1 MSKASAES
9 TDQVMEEEVGQLP
22 ITDEEEEEEEE
33 AGSSTETE
41 RPSSSHTKRKP
52 SVAAKQVGGNESDTS
67 DESGQDDG
75 ASDGKMS
82 KASAESTDQ
91 VMEEEVG
98 QLPITDEEE
107 EAGSSTETERPSSSH
122 TKRKPSVAAKQVGG
136 NESDTSDESG
146 QDDGASDGM
155 LVVRPPAGTDNKED
169 KSRGAMKLRVDLS
182 RRKTGKMSKA
192 SAESTDQV
200 MEEEVGQLP
209 ITDQEEE
216 EEEEAG
222 SSTETERPSSS
233 HTKRKPSVA
242 AKQVGGNES
251 DTSDESG
258 QDDGAS
264 DGMLVVRPPAGTD
277 NKEDKSRGAMKLRVD
292 LSRRKTDTTLQERI
306 DCTACGQ
313 QVNHFQR
320 HSVFEHPMLHVLL
333 CKSCYKYYTSDDI
346 NKDEDGMDEQCRW
359 CAEGGNLICCDF
371 CHNAFCK
378 KCILRNLGRKELSMI
393 TDEDSKWSCY
403 ICSPQ
408 PLSDIA
414 SNCSNILTKLES
426 FWRTGRKKE
435 REEKER
441 KEVKGHSKGKGHHH
455 HGKAVVNGKEH
466 SDGSGTLTFSY
477 KTLKV
482 PKELVKRTKKLIE
495 TTTGLNN
502 TFIHFIQ
509 QAEEE
514 QGAGGGVGS
523 GTRHRHLKAFRSVL
537 ADLKKAHA
545 ALEEDLEAQFTSQD
559 QGMQN
564 GDAVSNT
571 DGHDGHDQIDNG
583 QEAEE
588 DKMADT
594 EDGEEDGGV
603 SEDTEME
610 ESPTPTPQDHSET
623 GSQAKNQTVV
633 KMEEEDGT
641 EEEAERDKDIVS
653 VGPSVP
659 DELFQMVKS
668 LADSTGLTPGNDAT
682 QLTAASQSES
692 PAAGSTRKSHHTQK
706 EKAMPKVKNLILKLT
721 PVPVVTTR
729 ASRSKSKDGGKEK
742 ERSKD
747 GGKEKERSKDGGKE
761 ERSKDGGKEK
771 ERSKDGGKEKER
783 SKDGGKERSK
793 DGGKEKERSK
803 DGGKEKERSK
813 DGGKE
818 RSKDGGKERSK
829 DGGKERSKDGGKER
843 ERSKDGGKEKERSKD
858 GGKESSKDGGK
869 ERERSKDGGK
879 ERERSKDGGKEKER
893 SKDGGK
899 ESSKDG
905 GKERERSKDGGKEKE
920 RSKDGGK
927 ERSKDGGKERSKDG
941 GKERSKD
948 GGKEVEGDGASEED
962 SRCSSRTKTTPLRK
976 SPEGKN
982 KMSASQENI
991 DSEGEQKSPSKLKR
1005 RTKGSSEKERGNA
1018 EEKERK
1024 ESKAS
1029 SMVTAD
1035 PSKQDVDSDS
1045 DEVPDILVQTAA
1057 AEHSSDEDVQQDA
1070 DSNQG
1075 NKRVKKCLFKLSKKE
1090 EEEQVGEEEEEEQVG
1105 EEEEQQVGEEE
1116 EEQVGEE
1123 EEEEVGEEE
1132 EGENDKKTDKK
1143 LATKRKLKADDSDNS
1158 ESDSDEDTKKKKKSS
1173 TASDKKTSKK
1183 KQKVSDGSSNSDLE
1197 KEMKGLSKLA
1207 TGKRRSSRVKK
1218 EREEKENKGGDRRRS
1233 YELKRKA
1240 RSRGAKQQDS
1250 SSDDD
1255 EEVEEGGG
1263 SGEES
1268 GDQQKIKPIVEET
1281 VVAGRETFHQS
1292 SGEEGNHDA
1301 SQMAADDDDDDPE
1314 NRIAKKMLLAQI
1326 KANYSSGAEES
1337 SDEDGEEKEQR
1348 KGGEDEEEEEE
1359 EDDGEEEEEEEEE
1372 GDSGSDMDVKKSG
1385 GRRHRLLR
1393 HKLTLSEGESGEEK
1407 EKPASKGKKE
1417 TKRTRRKV
1425 GSDDSADVDSEESAS
1440 SSESGVSEEIS
1451 EEEEEESEEESEEG
1465 SSRRRTTRSS
1475 KKKKKKKE
1483 ERSYAQKKKR
1493 RRIKVQDSSSDEKSG
1508 SGEDGSGKEDG
1519 DTPKG
1524 QRKKIRKILKD
1535 DKLRTETRDALKE
1548 EEERRRR
1555 IAEREQLREK
1565 LRETLHVPP
1574 DQVLVVEEASAV
1586 ACPIT
1591 TKLVLDEDEETK
1603 EPMVQVHRNL
1613 VTKLKPHQVD
1623 GVQFMW
1629 DCCCESVKK
1638 TNKNSGS
1645 GCILAHCMG
1654 LGKTLQ
1660 VVTLLHTLLLCEKL
1674 DFSTALIVCPLNTVL
1689 NWLNEF
1695 EKWQY
1700 GFKDEES
1707 LEVTELATVKR
1718 PQERA
1723 SALQQW
1729 QEDGGIMIIGYEMY
1743 RNLTQGRNIKSKKLK
1758 ETFQKTLVDPGP
1770 DFVICDEGH
1779 ILKNEASAIS
1789 KAMNSIKTRRRVVL
1803 TGTPLQNNLIEYHCM
1818 VNFIKENLLGS
1829 VKEFRNRFVNPI
1841 QNGQAADSTD
1851 QDVRIMKKRA
1861 HILYEML
1868 NGCVQRRDYSA
1879 LTKFLPPKH
1888 EYVVSVRV
1896 TPIQCTLYRHY
1907 LEHLTGAGNVVEGGR
1922 GRAGTKLFQDFQML
1936 SRIWTHPW
1944 CLQLDYISKENKGYF
1959 DEDSMDEFIASETE
1973 ESSMSMTS
1981 EDEKQKKKKKR
1992 GKTRKK
1998 DSDSDSDA
2006 LEVIKEWNTSSR
2018 GGDPSSR
2025 NRAEPQEEVRPASSP
2040 GTRSPD
2046 WHKEFVTEAD
2056 SEILEHSGKMV
2067 LLFEIL
2073 RMAEEVED
2081 KVLVFSQSL
2090 ISLDLIED
2098 FLELAGRAKEEEK
2111 QSPYKG
2117 EGKWFRN
2124 IDYYRLDGSTN
2135 ALNRKKWAEEFNDT
2149 SNVRGRLFL
2158 ISTRA
2163 GSLGINLI
2171 GANRVIIFDA
2181 SWNPSYDIQSI
2192 FRLYRFGQLKT
2203 CYVYR
2208 FLAQGTMEEK
2218 IYDRQVAKQSLSFR
2232 VVDQQQIERHF
2243 TMNELTE
2250 LYAFE
2255 PDLLDDPT
2263 GKKSKRTTPMLP
2275 KDPFLAEL
2283 LHSNKEQI
2291 VGYHEH
2297 DSLLDHKEEE
2307 ALSEEDRKA
2316 AWAEYEAEKKGLSL
2330 RVNHGAYGGQMDMG
2344 GANSYFPFNVAALA
2358 SMSNPQLEE
2367 LINQGRQKVMEA
2379 TNALKFLPRESL
2391 EDTIGRVWKENPAL
2405 TESQVQAMALGRQA
2419 SVEMELKRR
2428 EAVYRDVLNKQ
2439 QTLMMYVQKVITNRK
2454 VREQQMAMANQAQL
2468 MSQMNG
2474 MLGAGGMSQMELLGL
2489 YQQLGALQGHPTHPS
2504 MGGKNPG
2511 PSKGNL

>member
-9 TDQVMEEEVGQLP
+9 TD
-22 ITDEEEEEEEE
+22 
-33 AGSSTETE
+33 
-41 RPSSSHTKRKP
+41 K
-52 SVAAKQVGGNESDTS
+52 
-67 DESGQDDG
+67 
-75 ASDGKMS
+75 
-82 KASAESTDQ
+82 
-91 VMEEEVG
+91 
-98 QLPITDEEE
+98 
-107 EAGSSTETERPSSSH
+107 
-122 TKRKPSVAAKQVGG
+122 
-136 NESDTSDESG
+136 
-146 QDDGASDGM
+146 
-155 LVVRPPAGTDNKED
+155 
-169 KSRGAMKLRVDLS
+169 
-182 RRKTGKMSKA
+182 
-192 SAESTDQV
+192 V

-209 ITDQEEE
+209 ITDQMMEEE
-216 EEEEAG
+216 PG
-222 SSTETERPSSS
+222 SSAETETPSSS
-233 HTKRKPSVA
+233 HTKRKPAVA
-242 AKQVGGNES
+242 AKHTGGNES

-258 QDDGAS
+258 QEDGAS
-264 DGMLVVRPPAGTD
+264 DNPSDGMFVVRPPTGTD
-277 NKEDKSRGAMKLRVD
+277 NKESRGAMKLRVD
-292 LSRRKTDTTLQERI
+292 LSRKKTDTTLQERI

-359 CAEGGNLICCDF
+359 CAEGGNLICCDY

-393 TDEDSKWSCY
+393 TDEHSKWSCY

-414 SNCSNILTKLES
+414 SNCSNIMTKLES
-426 FWRTGRKKE
+426 FWSTGRKKE

-441 KEVKGHSKGKGHHH
+441 KEKERKEVKRHSKGKGHHH

-509 QAEEE
+509 QAEAE
-514 QGAGGGVGS
+514 QGGGGS
-523 GTRHRHLKAFRSVL
+523 GTRHLKAFRSVL

-545 ALEEDLEAQFTSQD
+545 ALEEDLESQFTSQD

-571 DGHDGHDQIDNG
+571 DGHDGHDQIDNMVEDG

-594 EDGEEDGGV
+594 EDGEELEEDGCL
-603 SEDTEME
+603 SEDIEME
-610 ESPTPTPQDHSET
+610 GSPAPAPQDHSDTET
-623 GSQAKNQTVV
+623 DSQAKDQTAVKVV
-633 KMEEEDGT
+633 DEEEEEEEDG
-641 EEEAERDKDIVS
+641 EEEEGDRDKDIVS

-659 DELFQMVKS
+659 DELFQMVES
-668 LADSTGLTPGNDAT
+668 LADSTGLTPGNQAMEP
-682 QLTAASQSES
+682 TAASQSES
-692 PAAGSTRKSHHTQK
+692 PAAGSNRKSLETHK
-706 EKAMPKVKNLILKLT
+706 EKAMPKVKNLIVKLT

-729 ASRSKSKDGGKEK
+729 TSRSKSKDGRKEMSKDGGKGMSK
-742 ERSKD
+742 DGGKGMSKDGGKGMSKD
-747 GGKEKERSKDGGKE
+747 GGKEMSKNGGKEMSKDGGKE
-761 ERSKDGGKEK
+761 MSKDGGKEM
-771 ERSKDGGKEKER
+771 
-783 SKDGGKERSK
+783 SKDGGKERIRM
-793 DGGKEKERSK
+793 GGR
-803 DGGKEKERSK
+803 R
-813 DGGKE
+813 GKE
-818 RSKDGGKERSK
+818 RSEEEEGR
-829 DGGKERSKDGGKER
+829 
-843 ERSKDGGKEKERSKD
+843 
-858 GGKESSKDGGK
+858 
-869 ERERSKDGGK
+869 
-879 ERERSKDGGKEKER
+879 
-893 SKDGGK
+893 
-899 ESSKDG
+899 
-905 GKERERSKDGGKEKE
+905 
-920 RSKDGGK
+920 
-927 ERSKDGGKERSKDG
+927 
-941 GKERSKD
+941 
-948 GGKEVEGDGASEED
+948 EVEEGGGSEDD
-962 SRCSSRTKTTPLRK
+962 SRRSSRTKTTPLRK
-976 SPEGKN
+976 SSDGKN
-982 KMSASQENI
+982 KMAESSQENS
-991 DSEGEQKSPSKLKR
+991 DSEGKGKSPSKLKS
-1005 RTKGSSEKERGNA
+1005 RTKGSSE
-1018 EEKERK
+1018 EEEQ
-1024 ESKAS
+1024 SNAS
-1029 SMVTAD
+1029 SKVTAD
-1035 PSKQDVDSDS
+1035 PSKQEVDSDS
-1045 DEVPDILVQTAA
+1045 DEVPDILLQTAA
-1057 AEHSSDEDVQQDA
+1057 AEHSSDEDAQQDA
-1070 DSNQG
+1070 DGNQG
-1075 NKRVKKCLFKLSKKE
+1075 NSSFKRCLFKLGKKD
-1090 EEEQVGEEEEEEQVG
+1090 GEG
-1105 EEEEQQVGEEE
+1105 E
-1116 EEQVGEE
+1116 
-1123 EEEEVGEEE
+1123 
-1132 EGENDKKTDKK
+1132 ENDKVKTEKK
-1143 LATKRKLKADDSDNS
+1143 LAAKRKLKADDSDNS
-1158 ESDSDEDTKKKKKSS
+1158 ESDSDEDAKKKKKSS
-1173 TASDKKTSKK
+1173 TASAKKTSKK
-1183 KQKVSDGSSNSDLE
+1183 KGSGGSSNSDLE
-1197 KEMKGLSKLA
+1197 KEMKGLSKLG

-1250 SSDDD
+1250 SSDDV
-1255 EEVEEGGG
+1255 EEEEGGG

-1281 VVAGRETFHQS
+1281 VVAGRGTFHQS
-1292 SGEEGNHDA
+1292 SGDEGNHDA
-1301 SQMAADDDDDDPE
+1301 SQMAEDDDEDDDPE

-1337 SDEDGEEKEQR
+1337 SDEDGEEKEQK
-1348 KGGEDEEEEEE
+1348 KGKR
-1359 EDDGEEEEEEEEE
+1359 GEEQEEVDDDDDDDDDDDE
-1372 GDSGSDMDVKKSG
+1372 GGSDVDMKKSV

-1393 HKLTLSEGESGEEK
+1393 HKLTLNEGESGEEK

-1425 GSDDSADVDSEESAS
+1425 GSDDSADSDFKESAS

-1451 EEEEEESEEESEEG
+1451 EKESSSEEESESEKEG

-1475 KKKKKKKE
+1475 KKKKKKKKKE

-1493 RRIKVQDSSSDEKSG
+1493 RRIKVQDSSSDKSG

-1565 LRETLHVPP
+1565 LRE
-1574 DQVLVVEEASAV
+1574 VLVVEEASAV

-1603 EPMVQVHRNL
+1603 QPIVQVHRNL

-1660 VVTLLHTLLLCEKL
+1660 VVTLLHTLLLCDKL

-1723 SALQQW
+1723 AALQQW

-1959 DEDSMDEFIASETE
+1959 DEDSMEEFIASETE
-1973 ESSMSMTS
+1973 ESSLSMTS

-1992 GKTRKK
+1992 GKARKK

-2025 NRAEPQEEVRPASSP
+2025 NRAEPEEEVRLASSP

-2081 KVLVFSQSL
+2081 KILVFSQSL

-2111 QSPYKG
+2111 PAPYKG

-2192 FRLYRFGQLKT
+2192 FRVYRFGQLKT

-2255 PDLLDDPT
+2255 PDLMDDPT

-2316 AWAEYEAEKKGLSL
+2316 AWAEYEAEKKGQSL

-2419 SVEMELKRR
+2419 SVEMELKHR

-2454 VREQQMAMANQAQL
+2454 VREQQIAMANQAQL

>member
-22 ITDEEEEEEEE
+22 ITDQMEEDEEEEE

-75 ASDGKMS
+75 ASDGMLVVRPPAGTDKEDKSRGAMKLRVDLSRRKTGKMS

-98 QLPITDEEE
+98 QLPITDQMEDEEE

-209 ITDQEEE
+209 ITDQMEEAE
-216 EEEEAG
+216 DEEEEAG
-222 SSTETERPSSS
+222 SSTETVRPSSS

-359 CAEGGNLICCDF
+359 CAEGGNLICCDY

-495 TTTGLNN
+495 TTTGLNS

-514 QGAGGGVGS
+514 QGAGEGGS

-545 ALEEDLEAQFTSQD
+545 ALEKDLESQFTSQD

-610 ESPTPTPQDHSET
+610 GSPTPTPQDHSET
-623 GSQAKNQTVV
+623 GSQAKDQTVV

-641 EEEAERDKDIVS
+641 EEEADRDKDIVS

-682 QLTAASQSES
+682 ELTAASQSEN
-692 PAAGSTRKSHHTQK
+692 PAAGSTRKSHDTQK

-729 ASRSKSKDGGKEK
+729 ASRSKSKDGEK

-747 GGKEKERSKDGGKE
+747 GGKERSKDE
-761 ERSKDGGKEK
+761 
-771 ERSKDGGKEKER
+771 
-783 SKDGGKERSK
+783 GKERSK

-813 DGGKE
+813 D
-818 RSKDGGKERSK
+818 
-829 DGGKERSKDGGKER
+829 
-843 ERSKDGGKEKERSKD
+843 
-858 GGKESSKDGGK
+858 
-869 ERERSKDGGK
+869 
-879 ERERSKDGGKEKER
+879 
-893 SKDGGK
+893 
-899 ESSKDG
+899 
-905 GKERERSKDGGKEKE
+905 
-920 RSKDGGK
+920 
-927 ERSKDGGKERSKDG
+927 
-941 GKERSKD
+941 
-948 GGKEVEGDGASEED
+948 
-962 SRCSSRTKTTPLRK
+962 
-976 SPEGKN
+976 
-982 KMSASQENI
+982 ENI
-991 DSEGEQKSPSKLKR
+991 DSEGEEKSPSKLKR
-1005 RTKGSSEKERGNA
+1005 RTKGSSEKERGNT
-1018 EEKERK
+1018 EERK

-1029 SMVTAD
+1029 SMVTSD

-1075 NKRVKKCLFKLSKKE
+1075 NKRARKCLFKLSKKEQVGEE

-1105 EEEEQQVGEEE
+1105 EEEEGEEQQVGEEEEQQVGEEEEQQVGEE

-1123 EEEEVGEEE
+1123 E
-1132 EGENDKKTDKK
+1132 GENDKEKTDKK
-1143 LATKRKLKADDSDNS
+1143 PAAKRKLKADDSDNS
-1158 ESDSDEDTKKKKKSS
+1158 ESDSDEDAKKKKKSS

-1197 KEMKGLSKLA
+1197 KEMKGLSKLT

-1218 EREEKENKGGDRRRS
+1218 EREEKENKSGDRRRS

-1255 EEVEEGGG
+1255 DEEEEGGG

-1301 SQMAADDDDDDPE
+1301 SQMAVDDDDDDPE

-1348 KGGEDEEEEEE
+1348 KGGEEEEEEE
-1359 EDDGEEEEEEEEE
+1359 EADDGEEEEEEEE

-1425 GSDDSADVDSEESAS
+1425 GSDDSADLDSEESAS

-1565 LRETLHVPP
+1565 LRE
-1574 DQVLVVEEASAV
+1574 VLVVEEASAV

-1992 GKTRKK
+1992 GKARKK

-2025 NRAEPQEEVRPASSP
+2025 NRAEPEEEVRPASSP

-2098 FLELAGRAKEEEK
+2098 FLELSGRAKEEEK

>member
-1 MSKASAES
+1 MSKASAESIDQVMEEEVGQLPITDQMEEEEEEAGSSTETEKPSSSHTKRKPSVAAKEVGGNESDTSDESGQDDGASDGTLVVRPPAGTDNKEDKSRGAMTLRVDLSRRKTGQMSKASAES

-22 ITDEEEEEEEE
+22 ITDQMEEEEE

-41 RPSSSHTKRKP
+41 KPSSSHTKRKP
-52 SVAAKQVGGNESDTS
+52 SVAAKEVGGNESDTS

-75 ASDGKMS
+75 ASDG
-82 KASAESTDQ
+82 T
-91 VMEEEVG
+91 
-98 QLPITDEEE
+98 
-107 EAGSSTETERPSSSH
+107 
-122 TKRKPSVAAKQVGG
+122 
-136 NESDTSDESG
+136 
-146 QDDGASDGM
+146 

-182 RRKTGKMSKA
+182 LRKTGQMSKA

-200 MEEEVGQLP
+200 IEEEAGQLP
-209 ITDQEEE
+209 ITDQM
-216 EEEEAG
+216 EEEAG
-222 SSTETERPSSS
+222 SSTETEKPSSS

-242 AKQVGGNES
+242 AKEVGGNES

-264 DGMLVVRPPAGTD
+264 DGTLVVRPPAGTD

-359 CAEGGNLICCDF
+359 CAEGGNLICCDY

-435 REEKER
+435 REEKEGKEKER

-514 QGAGGGVGS
+514 QGAGGGGS

-545 ALEEDLEAQFTSQD
+545 ALEKDLESQFTSQD

-610 ESPTPTPQDHSET
+610 GSPTPTPQDHSET
-623 GSQAKNQTVV
+623 GSQAKDQTVV
-633 KMEEEDGT
+633 KMEEEEDGT
-641 EEEAERDKDIVS
+641 EEEADRDKDIVS

-682 QLTAASQSES
+682 ELTAASQSEN
-692 PAAGSTRKSHHTQK
+692 PAARSTRKSHDTQK

-729 ASRSKSKDGGKEK
+729 ASRSKSKDG
-742 ERSKD
+742 
-747 GGKEKERSKDGGKE
+747 
-761 ERSKDGGKEK
+761 
-771 ERSKDGGKEKER
+771 EKER

-793 DGGKEKERSK
+793 DGGKDGGKERSK
-803 DGGKEKERSK
+803 DGGKERSKDGGKDGGKERSK

-843 ERSKDGGKEKERSKD
+843 SKDGG
-858 GGKESSKDGGK
+858 
-869 ERERSKDGGK
+869 
-879 ERERSKDGGKEKER
+879 
-893 SKDGGK
+893 
-899 ESSKDG
+899 
-905 GKERERSKDGGKEKE
+905 KE

-941 GKERSKD
+941 GKERSKDGSKDGGKERSKDGGKERSKDGGKERSKDGGKERERSKD

-982 KMSASQENI
+982 KMSVSQENI
-991 DSEGEQKSPSKLKR
+991 DSEGEQKSPSKLKK
-1005 RTKGSSEKERGNA
+1005 RTKGSAEKERGNA

-1029 SMVTAD
+1029 MVTSD

-1075 NKRVKKCLFKLSKKE
+1075 NKRVKKCLFKVSKKEE

-1105 EEEEQQVGEEE
+1105 EEEEQVGEEE
-1116 EEQVGEE
+1116 GES
-1123 EEEEVGEEE
+1123 
-1132 EGENDKKTDKK
+1132 DKEKTDKK
-1143 LATKRKLKADDSDNS
+1143 PAAKRKLKADDSDNS
-1158 ESDSDEDTKKKKKSS
+1158 ESDSDEDAKKKKKSS

-1197 KEMKGLSKLA
+1197 KEMKGLRKLV

-1255 EEVEEGGG
+1255 DEEEAEGGG

-1292 SGEEGNHDA
+1292 SGEEGNHDS
-1301 SQMAADDDDDDPE
+1301 SQMAVDDDDDDPE

-1337 SDEDGEEKEQR
+1337 SDEDGEENEQG
-1348 KGGEDEEEEEE
+1348 KGGEEEEEEEE
-1359 EDDGEEEEEEEEE
+1359 EDDGDGEEEEE

-1425 GSDDSADVDSEESAS
+1425 GSDDSADLDSEESAS

-1660 VVTLLHTLLLCEKL
+1660 VVTLLHTLLLCDKL

-1992 GKTRKK
+1992 GKARKK

-2111 QSPYKG
+2111 QFPYKG

>member
-22 ITDEEEEEEEE
+22 ITD
-33 AGSSTETE
+33 
-41 RPSSSHTKRKP
+41 
-52 SVAAKQVGGNESDTS
+52 Q
-67 DESGQDDG
+67 
-75 ASDGKMS
+75 
-82 KASAESTDQ
+82 
-91 VMEEEVG
+91 MEE
-98 QLPITDEEE
+98 DEEE

-155 LVVRPPAGTDNKED
+155 LVVRPPAGTDKED

-209 ITDQEEE
+209 ITDQMEEAE
-216 EEEEAG
+216 DEEEEAG
-222 SSTETERPSSS
+222 SSTETVRPSSS

-359 CAEGGNLICCDF
+359 CAEGGNLICCDY

-495 TTTGLNN
+495 TTTGLNS

-514 QGAGGGVGS
+514 QGAGEGGS

-545 ALEEDLEAQFTSQD
+545 ALEKDLESQFTSQD

-610 ESPTPTPQDHSET
+610 GSPTPTPQDHSET
-623 GSQAKNQTVV
+623 GSQAKDQTVV

-641 EEEAERDKDIVS
+641 EEEADRDKDIVS

-682 QLTAASQSES
+682 ELTAASQSEN
-692 PAAGSTRKSHHTQK
+692 PAAGSTRKSHDTQK

-729 ASRSKSKDGGKEK
+729 ASRSKSKDGEK

-747 GGKEKERSKDGGKE
+747 GGKERSKDE
-761 ERSKDGGKEK
+761 
-771 ERSKDGGKEKER
+771 
-783 SKDGGKERSK
+783 GKERSK

-843 ERSKDGGKEKERSKD
+843 SKDGG
-858 GGKESSKDGGK
+858 
-869 ERERSKDGGK
+869 
-879 ERERSKDGGKEKER
+879 
-893 SKDGGK
+893 
-899 ESSKDG
+899 
-905 GKERERSKDGGKEKE
+905 KE

-941 GKERSKD
+941 GKEGKERSKDGGKERSKDGGKERSKDGGKERSKGVGKEKERSKD

-982 KMSASQENI
+982 KMSTSQENI
-991 DSEGEQKSPSKLKR
+991 DSEGEEKSPSKLKR
-1005 RTKGSSEKERGNA
+1005 RTKGSSEKERGNT
-1018 EEKERK
+1018 EERK

-1029 SMVTAD
+1029 SMVTSD

-1075 NKRVKKCLFKLSKKE
+1075 NKRARKCLFKLSKKEQVGEE

-1105 EEEEQQVGEEE
+1105 EEEEGEEQQVGEEEEQQVGEEEEQQVGEE

-1123 EEEEVGEEE
+1123 E
-1132 EGENDKKTDKK
+1132 GENDKEKTDKK
-1143 LATKRKLKADDSDNS
+1143 PAAKRKLKADDSDNS
-1158 ESDSDEDTKKKKKSS
+1158 ESDSDEDAKKKKKSS

-1197 KEMKGLSKLA
+1197 KEMKGLSKLT

-1218 EREEKENKGGDRRRS
+1218 EREEKENKSGDRRRS

-1255 EEVEEGGG
+1255 DEEEEGGG

-1292 SGEEGNHDA
+1292 SG
-1301 SQMAADDDDDDPE
+1301 Q
-1314 NRIAKKMLLAQI
+1314 
-1326 KANYSSGAEES
+1326 
-1337 SDEDGEEKEQR
+1337 
-1348 KGGEDEEEEEE
+1348 
-1359 EDDGEEEEEEEEE
+1359 
-1372 GDSGSDMDVKKSG
+1372 
-1385 GRRHRLLR
+1385 
-1393 HKLTLSEGESGEEK
+1393 
-1407 EKPASKGKKE
+1407 
-1417 TKRTRRKV
+1417 
-1425 GSDDSADVDSEESAS
+1425 
-1440 SSESGVSEEIS
+1440 
-1451 EEEEEESEEESEEG
+1451 
-1465 SSRRRTTRSS
+1465 
-1475 KKKKKKKE
+1475 
-1483 ERSYAQKKKR
+1483 
-1493 RRIKVQDSSSDEKSG
+1493 
-1508 SGEDGSGKEDG
+1508 
-1519 DTPKG
+1519 
-1524 QRKKIRKILKD
+1524 
-1535 DKLRTETRDALKE
+1535 
-1548 EEERRRR
+1548 
-1555 IAEREQLREK
+1555 
-1565 LRETLHVPP
+1565 
-1574 DQVLVVEEASAV
+1574 
-1586 ACPIT
+1586 
-1591 TKLVLDEDEETK
+1591 
-1603 EPMVQVHRNL
+1603 
-1613 VTKLKPHQVD
+1613 
-1623 GVQFMW
+1623 
-1629 DCCCESVKK
+1629 
-1638 TNKNSGS
+1638 
-1645 GCILAHCMG
+1645 
-1654 LGKTLQ
+1654 
-1660 VVTLLHTLLLCEKL
+1660 
-1674 DFSTALIVCPLNTVL
+1674 
-1689 NWLNEF
+1689 
-1695 EKWQY
+1695 
-1700 GFKDEES
+1700 
-1707 LEVTELATVKR
+1707 
-1718 PQERA
+1718 
-1723 SALQQW
+1723 
-1729 QEDGGIMIIGYEMY
+1729 
-1743 RNLTQGRNIKSKKLK
+1743 
-1758 ETFQKTLVDPGP
+1758 
-1770 DFVICDEGH
+1770 
-1779 ILKNEASAIS
+1779 
-1789 KAMNSIKTRRRVVL
+1789 
-1803 TGTPLQNNLIEYHCM
+1803 
-1818 VNFIKENLLGS
+1818 
-1829 VKEFRNRFVNPI
+1829 
-1841 QNGQAADSTD
+1841 
-1851 QDVRIMKKRA
+1851 
-1861 HILYEML
+1861 
-1868 NGCVQRRDYSA
+1868 
-1879 LTKFLPPKH
+1879 
-1888 EYVVSVRV
+1888 
-1896 TPIQCTLYRHY
+1896 
-1907 LEHLTGAGNVVEGGR
+1907 
-1922 GRAGTKLFQDFQML
+1922 
-1936 SRIWTHPW
+1936 
-1944 CLQLDYISKENKGYF
+1944 
-1959 DEDSMDEFIASETE
+1959 
-1973 ESSMSMTS
+1973 
-1981 EDEKQKKKKKR
+1981 
-1992 GKTRKK
+1992 
-1998 DSDSDSDA
+1998 
-2006 LEVIKEWNTSSR
+2006 
-2018 GGDPSSR
+2018 
-2025 NRAEPQEEVRPASSP
+2025 
-2040 GTRSPD
+2040 
-2046 WHKEFVTEAD
+2046 
-2056 SEILEHSGKMV
+2056 
-2067 LLFEIL
+2067 
-2073 RMAEEVED
+2073 
-2081 KVLVFSQSL
+2081 
-2090 ISLDLIED
+2090 
-2098 FLELAGRAKEEEK
+2098 
-2111 QSPYKG
+2111 
-2117 EGKWFRN
+2117 
-2124 IDYYRLDGSTN
+2124 
-2135 ALNRKKWAEEFNDT
+2135 
-2149 SNVRGRLFL
+2149 
-2158 ISTRA
+2158 
-2163 GSLGINLI
+2163 
-2171 GANRVIIFDA
+2171 
-2181 SWNPSYDIQSI
+2181 
-2192 FRLYRFGQLKT
+2192 
-2203 CYVYR
+2203 
-2208 FLAQGTMEEK
+2208 
-2218 IYDRQVAKQSLSFR
+2218 
-2232 VVDQQQIERHF
+2232 
-2243 TMNELTE
+2243 
-2250 LYAFE
+2250 
-2255 PDLLDDPT
+2255 
-2263 GKKSKRTTPMLP
+2263 
-2275 KDPFLAEL
+2275 
-2283 LHSNKEQI
+2283 
-2291 VGYHEH
+2291 
-2297 DSLLDHKEEE
+2297 
-2307 ALSEEDRKA
+2307 
-2316 AWAEYEAEKKGLSL
+2316 
-2330 RVNHGAYGGQMDMG
+2330 
-2344 GANSYFPFNVAALA
+2344 
-2358 SMSNPQLEE
+2358 
-2367 LINQGRQKVMEA
+2367 
-2379 TNALKFLPRESL
+2379 
-2391 EDTIGRVWKENPAL
+2391 
-2405 TESQVQAMALGRQA
+2405 
-2419 SVEMELKRR
+2419 
-2428 EAVYRDVLNKQ
+2428 
-2439 QTLMMYVQKVITNRK
+2439 
-2454 VREQQMAMANQAQL
+2454 
-2468 MSQMNG
+2468 
-2474 MLGAGGMSQMELLGL
+2474 
-2489 YQQLGALQGHPTHPS
+2489 
-2504 MGGKNPG
+2504 
-2511 PSKGNL
+2511 